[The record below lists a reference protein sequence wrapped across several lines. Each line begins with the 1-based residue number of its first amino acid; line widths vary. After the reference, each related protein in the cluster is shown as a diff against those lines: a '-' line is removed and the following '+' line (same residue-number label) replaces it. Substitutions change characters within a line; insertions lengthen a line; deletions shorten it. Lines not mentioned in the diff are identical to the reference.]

1 MEKAIRILYSSLS
14 VGEKL
19 QGKFPSFK
27 KIYAEKKQKGKKI
40 KDFLKI
46 E

>member
-1 MEKAIRILYSSLS
+1 MEKAFCVLYCSLS

-27 KIYAEKKQKGKKI
+27 KTYAEKRQKEKI
-40 KDFLKI
+40 KDFLKTQ
-46 E
+46 